1 MRTARALSAL
11 LLTAVAVAIAAPLQ
25 QREQDEAKAH
35 AQEEPGEGQKEQP
48 KEKEAEAPLAL
59 TPAQQQAVGIR
70 VEHPLTL
77 TTAPAIEAYGTVLD
91 PAALVADLGR
101 MESTQAAAVAAEA
114 EAARLQRLYRDD
126 AQASLK
132 AWQAAEAQA
141 VEARAQS
148 HAAAIG
154 FALQWGP
161 LASSSAAQRDALVG
175 SLGTAQRLLLRAE
188 VPGQRLV
195 TAVDPRALI
204 EVEGVNVVARV
215 LGPLL
220 RTDAQSQ
227 GAGWLLLIEHPPQGL
242 GPGARTRVRLRAVA
256 GQAGLLVPATALVY
270 SEDGTYV
277 YRQLSAGERFRYA
290 PATVR
295 PLSRVGSAWLVEG
308 LGRTDQIVV
317 QGAGVLWSLQGVAG
331 FSAAEEEHD

>member
-11 LLTAVAVAIAAPLQ
+11 LLTAVAVASAAPPQ
-25 QREQDEAKAH
+25 ERDDQDEAKAH
-35 AQEEPGEGQKEQP
+35 PQEE
-48 KEKEAEAPLAL
+48 AEVPLAL
-59 TPAQQQAVGIR
+59 TPSQQQAVGIR

-77 TTAPAIEAYGTVLD
+77 TTAPAIDAYGTVLD

-101 MESTQAAAVAAEA
+101 MESTQAAAVAADA

-148 HAAAIG
+148 RAAALS

-161 LASSSAAQRDALVG
+161 LAGSSAAQRDALVG
-175 SLGTAQRLLLRAE
+175 SLAARERLLLRAE

-195 TAVDPRALI
+195 TAVDPRALL
-204 EVEGVNVVARV
+204 EVEGVSVVARV
-215 LGPLL
+215 LGPLS

-227 GAGWLLLIEHPPQGL
+227 SAGWLLLVEHPPQGL
-242 GPGARTRVRLRAVA
+242 GPGARTLVQLRPVA
-256 GQAGLLVPATALVY
+256 GKAGLLVPATALIY

-277 YRQLSAGERFRYA
+277 YRQLSAGDRFRYA

-295 PLSRVGSAWLVEG
+295 PLARVGNAWLVEG
-308 LGRTDQIVV
+308 LGRSDQIVV
-317 QGAGVLWSLQGVAG
+317 QGAGVLWSLQGVAS